1 MPPASAI
8 ASDPSS
14 SISDV
19 LLRLLGERK
28 IALNVHDFSSLMI
41 NGCVQNAYFLYLGF
55 QTLGLRPEF
64 VYEDVRREGKVKVFS
79 GGALGSNL
87 QVLPIHFEDPPE
99 KLGQYHTFVSTTIR
113 ASSQL
118 CSKLEKLGIAR
129 VQTKCGA
136 NYIMDQEAFLFQLK
150 GYGGFGDI
158 DSRNDNDELW
168 VQDGMT
174 KYVDYFETL
183 GEKPCFVFP
192 NYWNMN
198 IQIKL
203 AEQEGKQAPLRQLQ
217 NDAPKAIDILIMES
231 NIDFCKNA
239 VLPLVICERM
249 LQLNSEELGTVY
261 AFCFP
266 KHNESHAMAN
276 KLSIWK
282 QKKLRKFARLVSV
295 DIFSFFAKS
304 PQPVIVL
311 SNMLQVPLNYAHFEA
326 LFLGFPLVHNSP
338 ALRDEGLGYY
348 YEENDIAGAIARI
361 REAASLTP
369 ETHLAHRDHAR
380 AVLARRWDPY
390 SPEAAAK
397 LKSVVLGSYMRN
409 LQRNALR
416 TVESKATFENTFAE
430 KIMCAVLGNASPKGL
445 ERRSAF
451 FAQMASP
458 ELKELPFTIEYRMGI
473 RGSSSCIKEYMR
485 GAEPISLKPQSCAN
499 IIALLYENVSAL
511 RQFAKDSS
519 KEFLLLLEDD
529 VALSHNF
536 AEQLQAA
543 VYTWMNATGRPRG
556 ILRIGYLPMTE
567 ENAKQLKFKTPWSHE
582 GHSNEWKTGFQNT
595 VVRSGVNVSAV
606 GSQAVLY
613 TRYGA
618 QELLKVLDAP
628 TLIEIQGR
636 LKAIPYPYRSKYWP
650 LAWDHLLNIPCG
662 DMSFVHPPL
671 AIEGDLSGSSI
682 DSSSPVTRWG
692 YAAAKGFLD
701 EALYVGQPPWK
712 AAYLAAEQSH
722 NDAMNTEICKVQLMQ
737 TRLEKKLKYT
747 AKDLEGSLAG
757 QCDMFICGSQLLVLN
772 STPRNRHALTV
783 FISLFQPQTSAAMA
797 SSLEANEALTFFAD
811 NVLSTLAHPFVL
823 IVGSEDVTFPKGAG
837 DTRFASLPQH
847 AVQKILSSPLLRHT
861 FVENLD
867 TVDPARFTPIPLGVL
882 PWDGV
887 LPSYEEAMHVLAPAS
902 RGTRVFVCHRNHRD
916 GPQWNDRKQ
925 VQTLAQTQWSA
936 FSFAPS
942 SLTFSQFNEAL
953 CKSAFTVCAHG
964 GGFDPSPRAWQAL
977 LCGSIPIIKR
987 SPVDGAY
994 AGLPVVFVD
1003 EWTTDCIT
1011 AEKLDAWQRELETR
1025 FTDLRERAA
1034 VLHQLSLDF
1043 WWAKVVD
1050 KAYLLNET

>member
-64 VYEDVRREGKVKVFS
+64 VYEDVRREGKVKVFA
-79 GGALGSNL
+79 GGALGSDL
-87 QVLPIHFEDPPE
+87 QVLPIHVEDPPE

-118 CSKLEKLGIAR
+118 CSKLETLGIAR

-168 VQDGMT
+168 VQDGMK
-174 KYVDYFETL
+174 KYVEYFETL
-183 GEKPCFVFP
+183 GEKPCFVLP

-203 AEQEGKQAPLRQLQ
+203 ADQVGKQAPLRQLQ

-231 NIDFCKNA
+231 NIDLCKNA

-249 LQLNSEELGTVY
+249 LQLNPEELGTVY

-304 PQPVIVL
+304 PHPVIVL

-458 ELKELPFTIEYRMGI
+458 ELKELPFTIEYRMGSQ
-473 RGSSSCIKEYMR
+473 GSSSCIQEFCQ
-485 GAEPISLKPQSCAN
+485 GAEPGSN
-499 IIALLYENVSAL
+499 VIALVYNNIMVL
-511 RQFAKDSS
+511 REFVKGS

-529 VALSHNF
+529 VALTRNF
-536 AEQLQAA
+536 GMRLQAA

-636 LKAIPYPYRSKYWP
+636 LKAIPYPFPSSSWP
-650 LAWDHLLNIPCG
+650 FAWDHLLYIPCG
-662 DMSFVHPPL
+662 EMAFVHPPL
-671 AIEGDLSGSSI
+671 AIEADLSGSSI
-682 DSSSPVTRWG
+682 DSTSPVTRWG
-692 YAAAKGFLD
+692 HASANGFLD
-701 EALYVGQPPWK
+701 ESQYFGAPAWK
-712 AAYLAAEQSH
+712 AAYS
-722 NDAMNTEICKVQLMQ
+722 AMLNKEN
-737 TRLEKKLKYT
+737 E
-747 AKDLEGSLAG
+747 SLAV
-757 QCDMFICGSQLLVLN
+757 SEYQLQGLN
-772 STPRNRHALTV
+772 V
-783 FISLFQPQTSAAMA
+783 
-797 SSLEANEALTFFAD
+797 
-811 NVLSTLAHPFVL
+811 
-823 IVGSEDVTFPKGAG
+823 
-837 DTRFASLPQH
+837 
-847 AVQKILSSPLLRHT
+847 
-861 FVENLD
+861 
-867 TVDPARFTPIPLGVL
+867 
-882 PWDGV
+882 
-887 LPSYEEAMHVLAPAS
+887 
-902 RGTRVFVCHRNHRD
+902 
-916 GPQWNDRKQ
+916 
-925 VQTLAQTQWSA
+925 
-936 FSFAPS
+936 
-942 SLTFSQFNEAL
+942 
-953 CKSAFTVCAHG
+953 
-964 GGFDPSPRAWQAL
+964 
-977 LCGSIPIIKR
+977 
-987 SPVDGAY
+987 
-994 AGLPVVFVD
+994 
-1003 EWTTDCIT
+1003 
-1011 AEKLDAWQRELETR
+1011 
-1025 FTDLRERAA
+1025 
-1034 VLHQLSLDF
+1034 
-1043 WWAKVVD
+1043 
-1050 KAYLLNET
+1050 

>member
-1 MPPASAI
+1 MATPS
-8 ASDPSS
+8 ASD
-14 SISDV
+14 SIQDV
-19 LLRLLGERK
+19 LLRQLGERK
-28 IALNVHDFSSLMI
+28 IALNVHQFSSLMV

-55 QTLGLRPEF
+55 QKIGLRPVF
-64 VYEDVRREGKVKVFS
+64 VYEDIRSEGKVKVFA
-79 GGALGSNL
+79 GGALGPDL
-87 QVLPIHFEDPPE
+87 VVYPVHCEDAPE
-99 KLGQYHTFVSTTIR
+99 KLLEYHTFVSTTIR
-113 ASSQL
+113 ASPQL

-150 GYGGFGDI
+150 GYGGFGEI
-158 DSRNDNDELW
+158 DSQNDNDELW
-168 VQDGMT
+168 IQDGMK

-183 GEKPCFVFP
+183 GQTPCFVLP

-198 IQIKL
+198 IQNKL
-203 AEQEGKQAPLRQLQ
+203 AAQVGKETPLRKLC
-217 NDAPKAIDILIMES
+217 DDVSDDAIDILIMES
-231 NIDFCKNA
+231 NINICKNA
-239 VLPLVICERM
+239 IIPLVICERL
-249 LQLNSEELGTVY
+249 LQLNSKEVGTVY
-261 AFCFP
+261 AFSFP
-266 KHNESHAMAN
+266 DNSNAHSMVN
-276 KLSIWK
+276 KLSLWK

-295 DIFSFFAKS
+295 EIFSTFAKS
-304 PQPVIVL
+304 QRPVVIL
-311 SNMLQVPLNYAHFEA
+311 TNMLQVPLNYAHFEA
-326 LFLGFPLVHNSP
+326 LYLGFPLVHNSP

-361 REAASLTP
+361 REASALTP

-380 AVLARRWDPY
+380 AVLARRWDPC
-390 SPEAAAK
+390 SPESSSQ
-397 LKSVVLGSYMRN
+397 LKRVIIGCYVRN
-409 LQRNALR
+409 LQRNAQK
-416 TVESKATFENTFAE
+416 TINMKATFENTFAE

-445 ERRSAF
+445 ERRNAF
-451 FAQMASP
+451 YVQLTSP
-458 ELKELPFTIEYRMGI
+458 ELKGIPFTIEYRMGI
-473 RGSSSCIKEYMR
+473 RGSSSCIKEFMQD
-485 GAEPISLKPQSCAN
+485 AEPISLKPQSCAN

-511 RQFAKDSS
+511 RQFVQDSS
-519 KEFLLLLEDD
+519 KEFLLLMEDD

-582 GHSNEWKTGFQNT
+582 GYSNEWKTGFQNT

-628 TLIEIQGR
+628 TLVEIQQR
-636 LKAIPYPYRSKYWP
+636 LKAIPYPYRSTYWP

-682 DSSSPVTRWG
+682 NSSSPVMRWG
-692 YAAAKGFLD
+692 YAAANGFLD
-701 EALYVGQPPWK
+701 ESVYVGSPSWK
-712 AAYLAAEQSH
+712 AAYIAAEQPH

-757 QCDMFICGSQLLVLN
+757 QCDLFICGSQLLVLN
-772 STPRNRHALTV
+772 ATPRNQHALTV
-783 FISLFQPQTSAAMA
+783 FISLFQAQTSAAMA
-797 SSLEANEALTFFAD
+797 SLLEANEALTFFAD

-823 IVGSEDVTFPKGAG
+823 IVGSEDVTFPNGTG
-837 DTRFASLPQH
+837 DTRFASLPQP
-847 AVQKILSSPLLRHT
+847 AVQKILSSPLLIHT

-887 LPSYEEAMHVLAPAS
+887 LPSYEEAMHMLAPAL

-916 GPQWNDRKQ
+916 GSQWNDRKQ
-925 VQTLAQTQWSA
+925 VQTLAETQWSA

-1003 EWTTDCIT
+1003 EWTADCIT
-1011 AEKLDAWQRELETR
+1011 VEKLDAWQRELEMR
-1025 FTDLRERAA
+1025 FTDSRERAA
-1034 VLHQLSLDF
+1034 VLHQLSLDY
-1043 WWAKVVD
+1043 WWAKVLE
-1050 KAYLLNET
+1050 KAHLPNGL